1 MVNVWFAA
9 SLFVFHLAQALGI
22 DVFKTD
28 MLLCLTM
35 QFFEVK
41 KSEALARKLVHTTEV
56 FMEEVRGAS
65 LQHQGTYVHRQH
77 MHRFT
82 HVNIAGCRQQT
93 KSCIN
98 SQGKK
103 REP

>member
-1 MVNVWFAA
+1 MMVSVWFAA
-9 SLFVFHLAQALGI
+9 SLFVFRLAQALGI

-28 MLLCLTM
+28 HAI
-35 QFFEVK
+35 FFYCGFTSGLEVK

-65 LQHQGTYVHRQH
+65 LQHQGIYVHRQH

-82 HVNIAGCRQQT
+82 HINITGCRQQA
-93 KSCIN
+93 KSYIS
-98 SQGKK
+98 SQG
-103 REP
+103 